1 MPDFI
6 NHPPH
11 YQSAAGIECIQ
22 AIEAALTPEEF
33 EGYLKGNALKYLW
46 RAGKK
51 GEKSADHQK
60 ANWYISRLIAHSE
73 PAPEAK
79 EKDPTLDDIRAY
91 QEYVTFC
98 QESAVEPQPFSHFV
112 SQSISC

>member
-1 MPDFI
+1 MKTPDFI

-22 AIEAALTPEEF
+22 AIKAALTPEEF

-73 PAPEAK
+73 PAPEIT
-79 EKDPTLDDIRAY
+79 PTVKLEDVRAY
-91 QEYVTFC
+91 QQRVTFC
-98 QESAVEPQPFSHFV
+98 QAQGFEPESFEEFLK
-112 SQSISC
+112 SQF